1 MYTKATPTQRDEPTT
16 QATMAAAEQTAVLQ
30 QRVLVADDDP
40 HVRQLLELVL
50 SDDGYEVI
58 SASNGH
64 ELVRMAQEHTP
75 GLILVDLMM
84 PQMDGFE
91 AIRQMRNDSRT
102 AHIPMLILTAR
113 SLTGDVVTG
122 FETGADDYIAKPF
135 NISELLARVKS
146 HLRRAAQRPVLN
158 PLTGLPSG
166 VLLSQ
171 ELRRRLAQQSAF
183 ALLYADLDNFKV
195 FNDTYG
201 FSRGDRAI
209 ILVASILQRVLAT
222 HGNAEDFIGHI
233 GGDDFAVLTTPERS
247 KVICR
252 AVISVFDDEIRS
264 LYSPEDRVRGYFSAV
279 DRHGVLRRFG
289 LMSISIGVVS
299 SERRSYAEEEE
310 FTRIAAEMKH
320 YAKTRPGSTFAVDKR
335 AAKQSTDIE
344 RRGARQRAVL
354 IVSDD
359 SSLRVVLRTTLQ
371 EDGYLVMEADNA
383 EILRQPILADDR
395 PPIMI
400 ADAQLGEPLW
410 ALCTSC
416 IPASAKSLLVVLAH
430 DDDHVAQARVA
441 GAAMCLRQPLPLAEI
456 VACVDQLITAA
467 CDLDEETPP
476 VDNRE

>member
-1 MYTKATPTQRDEPTT
+1 MYTKATPTQLNEPTT
-16 QATMAAAEQTAVLQ
+16 QAAMAAAEPTVPPPQL
-30 QRVLVADDDP
+30 VLVADDDP

-50 SDDGYEVI
+50 GDDGYEVI

-64 ELVRMAQEHTP
+64 ELIRMAQEHTP

-102 AHIPMLILTAR
+102 AHIPMVILTAR
-113 SLTGDVVTG
+113 SRSGDIVTG

-135 NISELLARVKS
+135 NISELLARVKG

-201 FSRGDRAI
+201 FSCGDRAI
-209 ILVASILQRVLAT
+209 LLLASILQRVLAV
-222 HGNAEDFIGHI
+222 HGNADDFIGHI
-233 GGDDFAVLTTPERS
+233 GGDDFAVLTTPDRS
-247 KVICR
+247 RALCR
-252 AVISVFDDEIRS
+252 AIVDVFDDEIRS
-264 LYSPEDRVRGYFSAV
+264 LYSPEDQLRGYFSAV

-299 SERRSYAEEEE
+299 SERRSFAEEEE

-320 YAKTRPGSTFAVDKR
+320 YAKTRAGSSFAIDKR
-335 AAKQSTDIE
+335 AANQDMDIE

-354 IVSDD
+354 IVSQD
-359 SSLRVVLRTTLQ
+359 SSLRAVLRTTLQ
-371 EDGYLVMEADNA
+371 EDGYLVLEADNA
-383 EILRQPILADDR
+383 EILRQSSAAEDR
-395 PPIMI
+395 PPLLI

-410 ALCTSC
+410 ALCTERA
-416 IPASAKSLLVVLAH
+416 ASAKSPLVVLAY
-430 DDDHVAQARVA
+430 DDDDVAQARAV
-441 GAAMCLRQPLPLAEI
+441 GATMCLRQPLPLAEI

-467 CDLDEETPP
+467 CELDEETNPA
-476 VDNRE
+476 DSCM